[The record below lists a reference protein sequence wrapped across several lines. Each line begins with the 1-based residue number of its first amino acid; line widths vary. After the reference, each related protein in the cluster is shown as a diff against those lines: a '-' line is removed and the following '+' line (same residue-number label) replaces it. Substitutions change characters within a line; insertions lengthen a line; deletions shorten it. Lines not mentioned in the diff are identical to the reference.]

1 MAGEPAR
8 NPRVLH
14 VYRTYFP
21 DTQGG
26 GEELIRQICRNTR
39 GMGIDS
45 RVFTLSPDPAPAP
58 IQRDEALVIQAR
70 RHLEIASCGISL
82 SALPAFRA
90 EAARADVLHYHFPW
104 PFGDALHLLG
114 GSATRNKPTVVS
126 HLSDVVRQRGLMAL
140 YQPLMRRF
148 LARADRI
155 VATSPN
161 YAASS
166 PLLGAYRDKLC
177 IIPIGLD
184 DGQLPA
190 VTPAQVAAVRERHG
204 EDFLLFV
211 GVFRYYKGL
220 HVLLE
225 AARDTRANIV
235 IAGAGPE
242 EAALRA
248 FAREHKLANV
258 RFAGRVSDADKA
270 ALLHGCRGLVF
281 PSHLP
286 AESFGISLLE
296 AAMVGRPMISC
307 EIGTG
312 TTYVNRH
319 GETGL
324 VVAPGNAAQL
334 ATAMNTL
341 AGDEALAARLG
352 AAARRRYE
360 ALFTGAAM
368 GERYA
373 ALYRELLGR

>member
-1 MAGEPAR
+1 PPPRRALDRGERHRPGDLRRQGTAAHREPVHLYSPRGRPPPGEPRQGGAAHHRGAERCLPRRGRHRPLRRRLRPDHPLMAGEPAR

-45 RVFTLSPDPAPAP
+45 RVFTLSPAPAPAP

-148 LARADRI
+148 LARADHI

-166 PLLGAYRDKLC
+166 PLLAAYQDKLR

-190 VTPAQVAAVRERHG
+190 VTPAQLEAVRERHG

-235 IAGAGPE
+235 IAGTGPE

-248 FAREHKLANV
+248 FARQHKLANV
-258 RFAGRVSDADKA
+258 RF
-270 ALLHGCRGLVF
+270 
-281 PSHLP
+281 
-286 AESFGISLLE
+286 
-296 AAMVGRPMISC
+296 
-307 EIGTG
+307 
-312 TTYVNRH
+312 
-319 GETGL
+319 
-324 VVAPGNAAQL
+324 
-334 ATAMNTL
+334 
-341 AGDEALAARLG
+341 
-352 AAARRRYE
+352 
-360 ALFTGAAM
+360 
-368 GERYA
+368 
-373 ALYRELLGR
+373 

>member
-1 MAGEPAR
+1 MGGEAAR
-8 NPRVLH
+8 NLRVLH

-39 GMGIDS
+39 AEGVDS
-45 RVFTLSPDPAPAP
+45 RIFTLSPTPAREP
-58 IQRDEALVIQAR
+58 IRRDEALVIQAR
-70 RHLEIASCGISL
+70 RHLEIASCGMSL
-82 SALPAFRA
+82 TALPTFRA
-90 EAARADVLHYHFPW
+90 QAAWADVLHYHFPW

-114 GSATRNKPTVVS
+114 GAATRKPTVVS
-126 HLSDVVRQRGLMAL
+126 HLSDVVRQKGLMAL

-148 LARADRI
+148 LDRADQI

-166 PLLGAYRDKLC
+166 PLLGAYRDKLR

-184 DGQLPA
+184 DDHLPG
-190 VTPAQVAAVRERHG
+190 VTAAQVTALRERHG

-220 HVLLE
+220 HILLE

-242 EAALRA
+242 EPVLRA
-248 FAREHKLANV
+248 FAREHHLTNV
-258 RFAGRVSDADKA
+258 RFVGRVSDGDKA
-270 ALLHGCRGLVF
+270 ALLRACRGLVF
-281 PSHLP
+281 PSHLT
-286 AESFGISLLE
+286 AESFGIFLLG
-296 AAMVGRPMISC
+296 AAMLGRPMISC

-312 TTYVNRH
+312 TTYVNRD

-324 VVAPGNAAQL
+324 VVAPGEAAPL
-334 ATAMNTL
+334 AEAMNTL
-341 AGDEALAARLG
+341 AGDGALAERLG
-352 AAARRRYE
+352 AGARARYE
-360 ALFTGAAM
+360 SLFTGVAM
-368 GERYA
+368 GKRYA